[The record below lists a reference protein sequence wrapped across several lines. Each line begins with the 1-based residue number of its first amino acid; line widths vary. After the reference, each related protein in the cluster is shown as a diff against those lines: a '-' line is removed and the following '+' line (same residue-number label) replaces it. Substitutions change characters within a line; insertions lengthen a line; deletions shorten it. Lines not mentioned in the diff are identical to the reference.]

1 MNVKTASTGSLTVLV
16 AAALVSALMAGSG
29 AADSIGTVYNM
40 DRMLSEPHPLADQ
53 YGTRWQAPPA
63 SAPAYAP
70 GAPRTPGATPSPFPA
85 TAPEPPPTTFA
96 PPEPPPF
103 GQTAPPQPAPQPQ
116 PVAKVTP
123 VESLAEPATRPLE
136 MAPRLSIDAEGVDL
150 EPEAKQ
156 EPGKTEPEVMEK
168 APPEAVEK
176 TQPEAVEKR
185 REREFEQPG
194 PRPPLP
200 PG

>member
-16 AAALVSALMAGSG
+16 AAALLWALMAVPG

-53 YGTRWQAPPA
+53 YGTRWQAPPPPS
-63 SAPAYAP
+63 SAPAYA
-70 GAPRTPGATPSPFPA
+70 PGATPSPFPA

-96 PPEPPPF
+96 PPEPPPL
-103 GQTAPPQPAPQPQ
+103 GQTAPPQPAPQPAPQPQ

-123 VESLAEPATRPLE
+123 VESLAEPAPPLA

-156 EPGKTEPEVMEK
+156 EPGTEPEVMEK
-168 APPEAVEK
+168 A
-176 TQPEAVEKR
+176 QPEAVEKR
-185 REREFEQPG
+185 RESDFEQPG

>member
-1 MNVKTASTGSLTVLV
+1 MNVKTASTGSLTVLM
-16 AAALVSALMAGSG
+16 AAALLSALMAVPG

-63 SAPAYAP
+63 AAP
-70 GAPRTPGATPSPFPA
+70 GTLLGIPAPVLLPTPSPFPA

-96 PPEPPPF
+96 PPEPPPI
-103 GQTAPPQPAPQPQ
+103 GETAPPAPPPQSAPQPQ

-123 VESLAEPATRPLE
+123 VESLAEPALEPLE
-136 MAPRLSIDAEGVDL
+136 MSPRLSIDAEGVDL
-150 EPEAKQ
+150 VPEAA
-156 EPGKTEPEVMEK
+156 E
-168 APPEAVEK
+168 PEAVEK
-176 TQPEAVEKR
+176 AG
-185 REREFEQPG
+185 ERKMEHPG

>member
-1 MNVKTASTGSLTVLV
+1 MNVKTASTRSLTILV
-16 AAALVSALMAGSG
+16 AAALVSALMAGPG

-40 DRMLSEPHPLADQ
+40 DKMLSEPHPLADQ
-53 YGTRWQAPPA
+53 YGTRWQPSPA

-96 PPEPPPF
+96 PPEPPPL

-123 VESLAEPATRPLE
+123 VESSAEPVPPPA

-150 EPEAKQ
+150 EPDA
-156 EPGKTEPEVMEK
+156 GEK
-168 APPEAVEK
+168 AGEK
-176 TQPEAVEKR
+176 AQPEAVDR
-185 REREFEQPG
+185 RFEQPG